1 MNNLKA
7 KTIGRDLV
15 ELVLLSLAL
24 VSLMVL
30 LQGEPNFLRIP
41 LMLGLALAIPSVA
54 SAAIKLRRDLQDSLH
69 NDDHHHHA

>member
-24 VSLMVL
+24 VAL
-30 LQGEPNFLRIP
+30 LAMLGGEPNFMRIP

-54 SAAIKLRRDLQDSLH
+54 SAAIKLRRDVQESWH
-69 NDDHHHHA
+69 HDDHHHA

>member
-1 MNNLKA
+1 MNSLNA
-7 KTIGRDLV
+7 KTLGRDLV

-30 LQGEPNFLRIP
+30 LQGEPDFLRIP

-54 SAAIKLRRDLQDSLH
+54 SAAVKLRRDLQDSWH

>member
-1 MNNLKA
+1 MQNLKA

-15 ELVLLSLAL
+15 ELAVLFVAL
-24 VSLMVL
+24 VALMVL

-54 SAAIKLRRDLQDSLH
+54 SAAVKLGRDLKGDDH
-69 NDDHHHHA
+69 NDYQHHA